1 MGLLWA
7 FNLEIGNEKV
17 RDPETPVT
25 HEDFTPVGFHSES
38 NAVWPGI
45 DWFHLPQGISAGP
58 KSFKCKF
65 TPRSERH
72 AEIIRSEYTQARP
85 IFELFEQ
92 ELNAE
97 QRAFVDTW

>member
-45 DWFHLPQGISAGP
+45 D
-58 KSFKCKF
+58 
-65 TPRSERH
+65 
-72 AEIIRSEYTQARP
+72 
-85 IFELFEQ
+85 
-92 ELNAE
+92 
-97 QRAFVDTW
+97 